1 MLLSGVEPRVNY
13 VTNTGLPEWANIIAV
28 FDTETTGIAPE
39 TTRIVSAHISLL
51 NPHGEV
57 EDATDW
63 LIDCGIEI
71 PEQATAVHGITTER
85 MRAEGAPAAESIEQI
100 QSKLKG
106 YLDSGIAVVAYNA
119 SYDFTILDREAK
131 RYGLAPLDLPGP
143 IVDPLIIDKH
153 LDKFRK
159 GKRTLEAASAHYG
172 VELTDA
178 HDASADAIAAG
189 RVAQAIGKK
198 FAADLAFPA
207 DELHNLQIS
216 WAQAQADS
224 YATWRRSQNLP
235 VYPGDGI
242 WPVR

>member
-1 MLLSGVEPRVNY
+1 MSAVEPRVSY
-13 VTNTGLPEWANIIAV
+13 VTNTGLPEWANVIAV

-39 TTRIVSAHISLL
+39 TTRIVSAHISVL
-51 NPHGEV
+51 NPYGEV
-57 EDATDW
+57 EDDTNW

-85 MRAEGAPAAESIEQI
+85 MRAEGAPAADSIYEI
-100 QSKLKG
+100 LTKLQG
-106 YLDSGIAVVAYNA
+106 FLGAGIGVVAYNA
-119 SYDFTILDREAK
+119 AYDFTILDREAK
-131 RYGLAPLDLPGP
+131 RYGFDPLELPAPV
-143 IVDPLIIDKH
+143 IDPLIIDKQV
-153 LDKFRK
+153 DKYRK
-159 GKRTLEAASAHYG
+159 GKRTLEAAAAHYG

-198 FAADLAFPA
+198 YAADLAYSA
-207 DELHNLQIS
+207 TELHDLQVV
-216 WAQAQADS
+216 WAKEQAES

-235 VYPGDGI
+235 VYPGDGL

>member
-1 MLLSGVEPRVNY
+1 MSAVEPRVSY
-13 VTNTGLPEWANIIAV
+13 VTNTGLPEWANVIAV

-39 TTRIVSAHISLL
+39 TTRIVSAHISVL
-51 NPHGEV
+51 NPYGEV
-57 EDATDW
+57 EDPTNW

-85 MRAEGAPAAESIEQI
+85 MRAEGAPAADSIYEI
-100 QSKLKG
+100 LTKLQG
-106 YLDSGIAVVAYNA
+106 FLSAGIGVVAYNA
-119 SYDFTILDREAK
+119 AYDFTILDREAK
-131 RYGLAPLDLPGP
+131 RYGFDPLELPTP
-143 IVDPLIIDKH
+143 VIDPLIIDKQV
-153 LDKFRK
+153 DKYRK
-159 GKRTLEAASAHYG
+159 GKRTLEAAAAHYG

-198 FAADLAFPA
+198 YAADLAFSA
-207 DELHNLQIS
+207 TELHDLQVV
-216 WAQAQADS
+216 WAKEQAES

-235 VYPGDGI
+235 VYPGDGL

>member
-1 MLLSGVEPRVNY
+1 MSGVQPRVSY
-13 VTNTGLPEWANIIAV
+13 VTNTGLPEWANVIAV

-39 TTRIVSAHISLL
+39 TTRIVSAHVSVL
-51 NPHGEV
+51 NPYGEV
-57 EDATDW
+57 EDPTNW

-85 MRAEGAPAAESIEQI
+85 MRAEGAPAADSIYEI
-100 QSKLKG
+100 LTKLQG
-106 YLDSGIAVVAYNA
+106 FLSAGIGVVAYNA
-119 SYDFTILDREAK
+119 AYDFTILDREAK
-131 RYGLAPLDLPGP
+131 RYGFDPLDLPAP
-143 IVDPLIIDKH
+143 IIDPLIIDKQV
-153 LDKFRK
+153 DKYRK
-159 GKRTLEAASAHYG
+159 GKRTLEAAAAHYG

-198 FAADLAFPA
+198 YAADLAYPA
-207 DELHNLQIS
+207 QELHDLQVV
-216 WAQAQADS
+216 WAKEQAES

-235 VYPGDGI
+235 VYPGDGL

>member
-1 MLLSGVEPRVNY
+1 MSGVQPRVSY
-13 VTNTGLPEWANIIAV
+13 VTNTGLPEWANVIAV

-39 TTRIVSAHISLL
+39 TTRIVSAHVSVL
-51 NPHGEV
+51 NPYGEV
-57 EDATDW
+57 EDPTNW

-85 MRAEGAPAAESIEQI
+85 MRAEGAPAADSIYEI
-100 QSKLKG
+100 LSKLQG
-106 YLDSGIAVVAYNA
+106 FLSAGIGVVAYNA
-119 SYDFTILDREAK
+119 AYDFTILDREAK
-131 RYGLAPLDLPGP
+131 RYGFDPLDLPAP
-143 IVDPLIIDKH
+143 IIDPLIIDKQV
-153 LDKFRK
+153 DKYRK
-159 GKRTLEAASAHYG
+159 GKRTLEAAAAHYG

-198 FAADLAFPA
+198 YAADLAYPA
-207 DELHNLQIS
+207 QELHDLQVV
-216 WAQAQADS
+216 WAKEQAES

-235 VYPGDGI
+235 VYPGDGL